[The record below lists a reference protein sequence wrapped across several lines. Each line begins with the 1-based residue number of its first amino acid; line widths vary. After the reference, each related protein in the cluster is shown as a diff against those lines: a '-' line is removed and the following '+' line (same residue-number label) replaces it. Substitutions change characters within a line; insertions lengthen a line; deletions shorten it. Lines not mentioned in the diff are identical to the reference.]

1 MAELKENL
9 AKGPVPVEAPKT
21 YSNLR
26 PAEFEE
32 EEEEDEDE
40 ETEMYPKQSRR
51 GFSPRY
57 DLKKKRNVDF
67 TSLKETLAENKM

>member
-1 MAELKENL
+1 M
-9 AKGPVPVEAPKT
+9 AKGPVAVEAPKT

-32 EEEEDEDE
+32 EEEEEEEDE

-57 DLKKKRNVDF
+57 DFKKK
-67 TSLKETLAENKM
+67 KC

>member
-9 AKGPVPVEAPKT
+9 AKGPVAVEAPKKP

-32 EEEEDEDE
+32 EEEEEDE
-40 ETEMYPKQSRR
+40 ETEMYPKQSLR

-57 DLKKKRNVDF
+57 D
-67 TSLKETLAENKM
+67 